1 MFLKKIYVVSVL
13 AIVLFSFFSCSNDD
27 DNFSET
33 PQFELLKKDQ
43 TNLNFKNEV
52 EASYE
57 LNVFNYMYFFNGGG
71 VASGDFNQDGLV
83 DLFFTSNMNSNK
95 LFLNEGNLKFKD
107 VTEESKMKGL
117 EGWTSGTSIVDINN
131 DGLLD
136 IYVCQVSNY
145 RSLKGHNQL
154 YVNQGIENGIPTFK
168 DEAAKY
174 GLDFQGFGTQ
184 ASFFDYDLDG
194 DLDVYLLNHSL
205 HQNGTFG
212 RRKTFSESHPT
223 AGDRLFKN
231 ENGNFIDATAEAGI
245 FSTVIGYGL
254 GIATGDINLDGYPD
268 IYIGND
274 FHENDYLY
282 INQKDGTFEEVLAD
296 QINHTSRFS
305 MGVDMADINNDG
317 FNEIF
322 SLDML
327 PADPVILKSSLGEDG
342 LNEYNFKIGHG
353 YHHQFARNNLQ
364 FNNGDG
370 SFSEIAMFADVYASD
385 WSWGTLFLDF
395 DHDGYRD
402 IFISNG
408 IPRRMN
414 DIDYFNFRQKSPVDF
429 KSADEKLDSA
439 DLKIVER
446 MPQIKLCNKFFKN
459 NPSNLTFS
467 DIENQIS
474 NDATSYSN
482 GATYADLD
490 NDGDLDIVVNN
501 FEDEPFIYKNL
512 TKKDSTQNYISL
524 KLNGSEKN
532 KNAIGARAIIFK
544 GKEKI
549 IYEHFPVR
557 GYQSSVEL
565 GLHVGIGDATKVDS
579 IFLVWSDRSF
589 EKLENVKFNQTQ
601 TISWKPNLSIFDFST
616 LQKKY
621 PNNSFTDITK
631 STKIDFVH
639 EENPFIDFN
648 RETLIPH
655 MVSTEGPALAIGDIN
670 GDGLED
676 VFFGASKRRK
686 SQLYF
691 QKLDGTFYN
700 NTSANIL
707 SDSVYEDVDA
717 VFVDIENDGDLDLVV
732 ASGGNEYR
740 LSGKETLQRYY
751 LNDGNGNFSEKQFFP
766 KSNCTASCVL
776 PADFDGDGLT
786 DFFFGAR
793 AVPWRYGEV
802 PTSFLFK
809 NLGNGKFENVTFKYS
824 SSLEKV
830 GFVKDGSWADMDS
843 DGDLDLLLAMEWD
856 VIQLFENQGNS
867 FKKKAINTDKGWWNF
882 VYPYDFDMDGDLD
895 FVAGNLGL
903 NSRFKHASKDEP
915 LRLYIEDFDDNKS
928 LDQILTFYLE
938 GREIP
943 FANYAELT
951 KQLVS
956 LKKKF
961 LLSKNMAKADLD
973 EIFEKDKLENA
984 TILEANTFES
994 MYFENMPEGFKAYP
1008 LSDKAQFST
1017 LNAVTYFPKGQVLA
1031 AGNFFDNNIEM
1042 GKYDASYGNIIS
1054 LEGGNGNSYVQSISD
1069 IKIKGQVRRIEPII
1083 ISGKQCYIFAKNN
1096 SAPQIIK

>member
-1 MFLKKIYVVSVL
+1 MFSKKIYFLV
-13 AIVLFSFFSCSNDD
+13 FSFIFLFSCSSDD
-27 DNFSET
+27 SYFFET

-43 TNLNFKNEV
+43 TNLDFKNEV
-52 EASYE
+52 EASFE

-107 VTEESKMKGL
+107 VTQKAKMEGL
-117 EGWTSGTSIVDINN
+117 EGWTSGTSVVDINN

-145 RSLKGHNQL
+145 RYLKGHNQL
-154 YVNQGIENGIPTFK
+154 YINQGNENGIPVFK
-168 DEAAKY
+168 EEAAKY

-194 DLDVYLLNHSL
+194 DLDCYLLNHSL

-212 RRKTFSESHPT
+212 RRKTFVETHPT
-223 AGDRLFKN
+223 AGDRLLKN
-231 ENGNFIDATAEAGI
+231 ENGTFVDVTAEAGI

-254 GIATGDINLDGYPD
+254 GITTGDINLDGYPD

-282 INQKDGTFEEVLAD
+282 LNQKDGTFKEVLAQ

-317 FNEIF
+317 YNEIF

-353 YHHQFARNNLQ
+353 YHHQFARNSLQ
-364 FNNGDG
+364 LNNGDG
-370 SFSEIAMFADVYASD
+370 SFSEIAMFADVFATD

-414 DIDYFNFRQKSPVDF
+414 DIDYFNFRQNSPIDY

-446 MPQIKLCNKFFKN
+446 MPQIKLRNKFFKN
-459 NPSNLTFS
+459 NVSNLTFA
-467 DIENQIS
+467 DIENQIK

-512 TKKDSTQNYISL
+512 NKKDSTQNYLSL
-524 KLNGSEKN
+524 ELNGSEKN

-544 GKEKI
+544 GREKI

-557 GYQSSVEL
+557 GYQSSVDL
-565 GLHVGIGDATKVDS
+565 GLHIGIGDAAEVDS
-579 IFLVWSDRSF
+579 VFLIWSDRTF
-589 EKLENVKFNQTQ
+589 EKIENIKFNQTQ
-601 TISWKPNLSIFDFST
+601 SISWKANLPLFDFST

-621 PNNSFTDITK
+621 NSGSFTDITE

-639 EENPFIDFN
+639 EENPFLDFN

-655 MVSTEGPALAIGDIN
+655 MVSSEGPAVAVGDIN

-676 VFFGASKRRK
+676 VFFGSSKRRK

-691 QKLDGTFYN
+691 QQPDGSFYN
-700 NTSANIL
+700 NTSTNIL
-707 SDSVYEDVDA
+707 TDSVYEDVDA
-717 VFVDIENDGDLDLVV
+717 VFVDIEKDGDLDLVI

-740 LSGKETLQRYY
+740 LNGKETLQRFY

-776 PADFDGDGLT
+776 PADFDGDGLV

-793 AVPWRYGEV
+793 AVPWKYGEV

-809 NLGNGKFENVTFKYS
+809 NLGNGKFENVTSKYS
-824 SSLEKV
+824 NGLEKV
-830 GFVKDGSWADMDS
+830 GFVKNGSWADMDS

-856 VIQLFENQGNS
+856 AIQFFENQGNS
-867 FKKKAINTDKGWWNF
+867 FKKKAINSDKGWWNF
-882 VYPYDFDMDGDLD
+882 VYPFDFDMDGDLD

-903 NSRFKHASKDEP
+903 NSRFKNATKGEP
-915 LRLYIEDFDDNKS
+915 VRLYIEDFDDNKS

-961 LLSKNMAKADLD
+961 LLSKNMAKANLD
-973 EIFEKDKLENA
+973 EIFDKDKLESA
-984 TILEANTFES
+984 TVLEANTFES
-994 MYFENMPEGFKAYP
+994 MYFENTPEGFKAHP
-1008 LSDKAQFST
+1008 LPDEIQFST
-1017 LNAVTYFPKGQVLA
+1017 LNAATYFPKEQLLV

-1042 GKYDASYGNIIS
+1042 GKYDASYGNILSVGNNRKIS
-1054 LEGGNGNSYVQSISD
+1054 YAGSISN
-1069 IKIKGQVRRIEPII
+1069 IKIKGQVRRIKEII
-1083 ISGKQCYIFAKNN
+1083 IAGKRCYIFAKNN
-1096 SAPQIIK
+1096 AAPQIIR

>member
-1 MFLKKIYVVSVL
+1 MFLRKIYL
-13 AIVLFSFFSCSNDD
+13 LTFLLIFLFSCSNDD
-27 DNFSET
+27 NNFSQN

-43 TNLNFKNEV
+43 TKLDFKNEV
-52 EASYE
+52 NASFA

-83 DLFFTSNMNSNK
+83 DLFFTSNMDSNK
-95 LFLNEGNLKFKD
+95 LFLNEGNMKFRD
-107 VTEESKMKGL
+107 VTNEANMKGL
-117 EGWTSGTSIVDINN
+117 DGWTSGTSIVDINN

-154 YVNQGIENGIPTFK
+154 YINQGTENGIPTFK
-168 DEAAKY
+168 EDAKKY

-194 DLDVYLLNHSL
+194 DLDCYLLNHSL

-212 RRKTFSESHPT
+212 RRKTFVESHPT
-223 AGDRLFKN
+223 AGDRLYKN
-231 ENGNFIDATAEAGI
+231 ENGNFIDVTAEAGI

-254 GIATGDINLDGYPD
+254 GITTGDINLDGYPD

-282 INQKDGTFEEVLAD
+282 INQQNGTFKEVLAN

-342 LNEYNFKIGHG
+342 LNEYNFKISHG
-353 YHHQFARNNLQ
+353 YHHQLARNNLQ
-364 FNNGDG
+364 LNNGDG
-370 SFSEIAMFADVYASD
+370 TFSEIAMFADVYATD

-414 DIDYFNFRQKSPVDF
+414 DIDYFNFRQNSPIDYKST
-429 KSADEKLDSA
+429 DEKLDSA
-439 DLKIVER
+439 DLKVVER
-446 MPQIKLCNKFFKN
+446 MPQIKLRNKFFKN
-459 NPSNLTFS
+459 NADFTFS
-467 DIENQIS
+467 DIEKQIG

-501 FEDEPFIYKNL
+501 FEEEPFIYKNL
-512 TKKDSTQNYISL
+512 INEKDSTQNYISL
-524 KLNGSEKN
+524 KLKGAEKN

-544 GKEKI
+544 GAEKI

-557 GYQSSVEL
+557 GYQSSVDL
-565 GLHVGIGDATKVDS
+565 GLHIGIGDASKVDS
-579 IFLVWSDRSF
+579 VFLVWSDRTF
-589 EKLENVKFNQTQ
+589 EKLENLKFNQTQ
-601 TISWKPNLSIFDFST
+601 TISWKSNLPIFDFST
-616 LQKKY
+616 LQKNF
-621 PNNSFTDITK
+621 PNNTFTDITK
-631 STKIDFVH
+631 LTKIDFVH
-639 EENPFIDFN
+639 NENPFIDFN

-655 MVSTEGPALAIGDIN
+655 MVSTEGPALAVGDIN

-676 VFFGASKRRK
+676 IFFGSSKRNR

-691 QKLDGTFYN
+691 QQTDGTFE
-700 NTSANIL
+700 NII
-707 SDSVYEDVDA
+707 SQNIIKDSIYEDVDA
-717 VFVDIENDGDLDLVV
+717 VLVDIDKDGDLDLVI

-740 LSGKETLQRYY
+740 LNGKETLQRFY
-751 LNDGNGNFSEKQFFP
+751 LNDGKGNFSEKSFFP
-766 KSNCTASCVL
+766 ASNCTASCVL

-793 AVPWRYGEV
+793 AVPWKYGET

-809 NLGNGKFENVTFKYS
+809 NMGNGKFENVIANYS
-824 SSLEKV
+824 TALEKV
-830 GFVKDGSWADMDS
+830 GFVKNGSWTDMDS

-856 VIQLFENQGNS
+856 AIQLFENQGDS
-867 FKKKAINTDKGWWNF
+867 FKKKAINFDQGWWNF
-882 VYPYDFDMDGDLD
+882 VYPHDFDMDGDMD
-895 FVAGNLGL
+895 FIAGNLGL
-903 NSRFKHASKDEP
+903 NSRFKNTSKGEP
-915 LRLYIEDFDDNKS
+915 LRLYVEDFDDNKS
-928 LDQILTFYLE
+928 LDQILTFYLD

-956 LKKKF
+956 LKKKY
-961 LLSKNMAKADLD
+961 LLSTNMAKADLD
-973 EIFEKDKLENA
+973 EIFEKEKLRSS
-984 TILEANTFES
+984 TILEVNTFES
-994 MYFENMPEGFKAYP
+994 MYFESTPEGFKAHP
-1008 LSDKAQFST
+1008 LPNEIQFST
-1017 LNAVTYFPKGQVLA
+1017 LNAGALLEKNQLIVG
-1031 AGNFFDNNIEM
+1031 GNFFDSNIEM

-1054 LEGGNGNSYVQSISD
+1054 FGKNGKTNVSSIENL
-1069 IKIKGQVRRIEPII
+1069 KIKGQVRRIEPIRI
-1083 ISGKQCYIFAKNN
+1083 AGKQCYIFVKNN
-1096 SAPQIIK
+1096 AATQIIQIP